1 MTESSKLPRRT
12 YVPGYAKAKSLL
24 LLLGLALMAAGALQ
38 LSGPL
43 RSIISGGRAVA
54 EVSRVIVLEP
64 GFAPVLHDT
73 PREYQQDLLR
83 RQVYGYEVR
92 IPGEPASRTLNLRN
106 RVRPQLQI
114 GDAVR
119 VTWNEGEPAAYA
131 ILDLRTWAVG
141 AFLLIPGAV
150 FTVAFIYLFRY
161 ARKPIEL
168 PDDIPAD
175 IEL

>member
-1 MTESSKLPRRT
+1 MTEPNNLPCRT
-12 YVPGYAKAKSLL
+12 YVPGHAKAKGLL
-24 LLLGLALMAAGALQ
+24 VLLGLALMVAGGLQ

-43 RSIISGGRAVA
+43 RSIIWGGRAVA
-54 EVSRVIVLEP
+54 EVARVIVLEP
-64 GFAPVLHDT
+64 GFPPVSHDT
-73 PREYQQDLLR
+73 PREYPQDLHRSLI
-83 RQVYGYEVR
+83 YGYEVR
-92 IPGEPASRTLNLRN
+92 IQGEPANRTLNLKN
-106 RVRPQLQI
+106 RVRPQLLI

-119 VTWNEGEPAAYA
+119 VTWNEGEPTVYA